1 MICVIIIADM
11 GLKIY
16 FVYYSI
22 YMRSFSDRYSTFAKS
37 YAYNLFRMR
46 ELQDA
51 RADLVLTSTTSLAQV
66 SSQSWLQLT

>member
-1 MICVIIIADM
+1 MIINADM

-16 FVYYSI
+16 FVYYSN
-22 YMRSFSDRYSTFAKS
+22 YMRFFIDQYSTFAKS

-46 ELQDA
+46 ELKDA
-51 RADLVLTSTTSLAQV
+51 RADLVLTSTTRLAQV

>member
-16 FVYYSI
+16 GYYSN
-22 YMRSFSDRYSTFAKS
+22 YMRFFSDQYSTFAKS

-51 RADLVLTSTTSLAQV
+51 RADLVLTSTTRLAQV
-66 SSQSWLQLT
+66 SSPSWLQLT

>member
-16 FVYYSI
+16 FIYYSI
-22 YMRSFSDRYSTFAKS
+22 NMRSFSDRQSTFAKS

-51 RADLVLTSTTSLAQV
+51 RADLVLTSTTRLVQV
-66 SSQSWLQLT
+66 SSPSWVQLT